1 MVLLYSLHVELTPG
15 VVILVVVV
23 VLVSFALIRW
33 SRRHE
38 AAMPGEAPAAPVR
51 SSPMAAREGRESHA
65 LVNWLLDRAFEQTG
79 ISVADDPLARDRI
92 VQAAVK
98 AAEDLRAGGSV
109 TISLPFL
116 TADARGPRHF
126 SVQFKRNPDSTF
138 ELQR

>member
-1 MVLLYSLHVELTPG
+1 
-15 VVILVVVV
+15 
-23 VLVSFALIRW
+23 
-33 SRRHE
+33 
-38 AAMPGEAPAAPVR
+38 
-51 SSPMAAREGRESHA
+51 MAAREGRENHA

-79 ISVADDPLARDRI
+79 VSVADDPLARDRI

-98 AAEDLRAGGSV
+98 AAEDLRAGGSA

-116 TADARGPRHF
+116 VADARGPRHF